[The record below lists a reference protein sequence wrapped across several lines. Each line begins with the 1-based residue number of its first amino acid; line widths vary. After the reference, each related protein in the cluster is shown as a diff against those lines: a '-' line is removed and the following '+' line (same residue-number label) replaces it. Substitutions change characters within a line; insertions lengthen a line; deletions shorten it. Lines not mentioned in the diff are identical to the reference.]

1 MKFIRL
7 FTITSIIL
15 FFITSQSFGQI
26 AFDVKTL
33 FQEKSQ
39 LRYVKTAVIN
49 YLQNSSWATVKE
61 YGENYSL
68 WITNFKRISLGDS
81 IKSEFDIDIR
91 TPAMISHG
99 EHIVVMYDTVGISK
113 MNFNSDTLITNMIVG
128 TFESAGLYSGIMSF
142 LSSSNPAFGII
153 FQMFKNKFI
162 AEFKRVPTPLEQLEA
177 NVLGAKTVIVL
188 QNIFKNNR
196 IK

>member
-99 EHIVVMYDTVGISK
+99 NHIFGEHIVVMFDTVGISK
-113 MNFNSDTLITNMIVG
+113 INFSSDTLITNMIVG

-142 LSSSNPAFGII
+142 LSSSTNPVFWHY
-153 FQMFKNKFI
+153 F
-162 AEFKRVPTPLEQLEA
+162 P
-177 NVLGAKTVIVL
+177 NV
-188 QNIFKNNR
+188 
-196 IK
+196 